1 VSGVAPEALKLID
14 LFGSAAI
21 WMLVAFDKDCPNIND
36 GKQAIARS
44 NNFFIQSIWVK
55 IQIRELL
62 FISWILLLEVFQK
75 KSLQAFT
82 WRLFKEFLL

>member
-1 VSGVAPEALKLID
+1 
-14 LFGSAAI
+14 
-21 WMLVAFDKDCPNIND
+21 MLVAFDKDCPNINY

-62 FISWILLLEVFQK
+62 FIS
-75 KSLQAFT
+75 
-82 WRLFKEFLL
+82 